1 MLAGWAQ
8 RGTRAAGALA
18 ALGLFATPARAKLA
32 LPERAHP
39 LARVCG
45 RADEHGGLPS
55 FVVREVQ
62 DYLDC
67 GVLQRGCITAACRRC
82 GFERELGLSCKHR
95 GFCPSCCG
103 RRMNDLASH
112 LVDAVLPQVPI
123 RHWICTLPWP
133 LRYAVGY
140 DKKLCAAVF
149 DAFVKELMRSYKRR
163 AKRLLGLA
171 SMRHA
176 HTGTVTFVQR
186 FDSALRLSPHGHVLA
201 LDGVYV
207 RDAQGALSF
216 HPLPEPSLAEV
227 HDVAARTA
235 TRIERALHK
244 LGRYLDEH
252 GVGDQHDELADV
264 QPVLAACYKAAA
276 SGQQLLGDKPGQPL
290 LRLLSPLPQRNSSV
304 PKLVCEVRGV
314 NVHAQR
320 VVDGRDRR
328 QLERLCRYLAR
339 PPLSHDRLSE
349 LPDGRLRLALKS
361 PWADGSTAIVLH
373 PLDLVARLCALV
385 PPPGFHLTRYAGV
398 LASHASLRPEV
409 IYKGRADPE
418 LLQPQLSLFDQS
430 GLQPAPAA
438 ELARI
443 IHEGA
448 R

>member
-1 MLAGWAQ
+1 
-8 RGTRAAGALA
+8 
-18 ALGLFATPARAKLA
+18 
-32 LPERAHP
+32 
-39 LARVCG
+39 
-45 RADEHGGLPS
+45 
-55 FVVREVQ
+55 
-62 DYLDC
+62 
-67 GVLQRGCITAACRRC
+67 
-82 GFERELGLSCKHR
+82 
-95 GFCPSCCG
+95 
-103 RRMNDLASH
+103 MNDLASH

-201 LDGVYV
+201 LDGVSM

-252 GVGDQHDELADV
+252 GVGDQHDELADA

-443 IHEGA
+443 IHDGA

>member
-1 MLAGWAQ
+1 
-8 RGTRAAGALA
+8 
-18 ALGLFATPARAKLA
+18 
-32 LPERAHP
+32 
-39 LARVCG
+39 
-45 RADEHGGLPS
+45 
-55 FVVREVQ
+55 
-62 DYLDC
+62 
-67 GVLQRGCITAACRRC
+67 
-82 GFERELGLSCKHR
+82 
-95 GFCPSCCG
+95 
-103 RRMNDLASH
+103 
-112 LVDAVLPQVPI
+112 
-123 RHWICTLPWP
+123 
-133 LRYAVGY
+133 
-140 DKKLCAAVF
+140 
-149 DAFVKELMRSYKRR
+149 
-163 AKRLLGLA
+163 
-171 SMRHA
+171 
-176 HTGTVTFVQR
+176 
-186 FDSALRLSPHGHVLA
+186 
-201 LDGVYV
+201 
-207 RDAQGALSF
+207 
-216 HPLPEPSLAEV
+216 
-227 HDVAARTA
+227 
-235 TRIERALHK
+235 
-244 LGRYLDEH
+244 
-252 GVGDQHDELADV
+252 
-264 QPVLAACYKAAA
+264 VLAACYKAAA

-438 ELARI
+438 ELDPAPPPGRRPWAWLLRRVFAVDISVCPHCSGSMKITEVALTTDAIARVL
-443 IHEGA
+443 A
-448 R
+448 RHGLGPQPPPRPPSPPPPGQLGLSLRL